1 MMARSSTELAI
12 VVLSAQYS
20 LSPILP
26 RRGCRHVRRSSQV
39 SPTESW
45 YPGNPCRDEHGQVH
59 CRRVLRFPADGSG
72 SAGRRT
78 PGVAGGRRSA
88 APGFMSG
95 DQLPALAACHRLAPG
110 CRAVVTADGDPAD
123 WSVPTCHGRTWQEL
137 SEAPCYRAMFRI
149 DRRFGSSPYRWRAS
163 IRNWEPDT
171 RRELIRRRLR
181 GQG

>member
-1 MMARSSTELAI
+1 MLFCQPSTAYLQFSPEEDVDMSGDRPKCHQLKAGIRATLVEMSMDRCI
-12 VVLSAQYS
+12 VGVFSAFLLMGAVQRDAVL
-20 LSPILP
+20 PE
-26 RRGCRHVRRSSQV
+26 SQ
-39 SPTESW
+39 
-45 YPGNPCRDEHGQVH
+45 
-59 CRRVLRFPADGSG
+59 
-72 SAGRRT
+72 
-78 PGVAGGRRSA
+78 GGERSA